1 MAKNLV
7 AKVAIPAVLLLIFVS
22 AFAGQ
27 LLGQPILLAFVE
39 TGSMSPTL
47 EPGDGFIALPMFVA
61 GPVEEGDVI
70 TWNAKELH
78 GGGLVTHRVVRE
90 TPDGFITQGDANPV
104 TDQDGPEPPVK
115 RSEIKAKALQIGG
128 QLVVIPKIGLVVMAI
143 GGAQQALVSAISSA
157 TGSPLAGGSQT
168 LSYVLFAIGIG
179 SYVLFTITED
189 ESSRRDTGRDTSRGS
204 DVVNAGLVSLVLTLL
219 LVALI
224 TASMVVPSGTVEYE
238 FVSSDSDAPG
248 PEVIK
253 RGTTESTEYIVPSTG
268 LIPTA
273 VFFETKTEGISIDP
287 KELRVPGGQER
298 NTTVVLQAPEERG
311 GVTRAMV
318 EHRYLAIVP
327 VSTIRALYEIHPW
340 LPIIYIDS
348 IFGIGFE
355 ALAFVLI
362 GTGQKRMRS
371 RETSRT

>member
-1 MAKNLV
+1 MVKNLV
-7 AKVAIPAVLLLIFVS
+7 AKIVVPAVLLVLFVS
-22 AFAGQ
+22 LFAGQ

-47 EPGDGFIALPMFVA
+47 EPGDGFIALPMFIA
-61 GPVEEGDVI
+61 GPVEPGDVI

-90 TPDGFITQGDANPV
+90 TPEGFITQGDANPV

-128 QLVVIPKIGLVVMAI
+128 QLVVIPNIGLFVVAI
-143 GGAQQALVSAISSA
+143 GGLLEAITGLFASL
-157 TGSPLAGGSQT
+157 TGSAVSGGSQT
-168 LSYVLFAIGIG
+168 LSYVLFGIGIG

-189 ESSRRDTGRDTSRGS
+189 DAQRETGRDSKRST
-204 DVVNAGLVSLVLTLL
+204 DYINAGLVSLGLTLL
-219 LVALI
+219 LVAMI
-224 TASMVVPSGTVEYE
+224 TASMVAPSGPVE
-238 FVSSDSDAPG
+238 FAFISSDSDAPG
-248 PEVIK
+248 PDVIK
-253 RGTTESTEYIVPSTG
+253 RGTAEQTTYFVPSNG
-268 LIPTA
+268 PIPTA
-273 VFFETKTEGISIDP
+273 TFFEPKTEGIRIEP
-287 KELRVPGGQER
+287 KEVHVPGFQRR
-298 NTTVVLQAPEERG
+298 NVSVVLEAPQDRG
-311 GVTRAMV
+311 PVTRVMV

-340 LPIIYIDS
+340 LPIIYVDA

-362 GTGQKRMRS
+362 GTGKQRVRS
-371 RETSRT
+371 RERARS